1 MRRFDSW
8 RVWNDSFLDHY
19 LLLNNRL
26 NKLLN
31 KYLRPHPGCLG
42 VPIKWWNDGLQ
53 ASVFS
58 HVHGFKIY
66 GCTFFKKKEKTDS
79 RPIHSK
85 LCRIKRFCPE
95 NVFVIGPAI
104 FDTFENHCIVQL
116 VSVADGE
123 LLLMR
128 IIDIEVNITA
138 EVTVEIY
145 SNIYSK
151 GSIMTNE
158 NIYKWLNIFYSTTF
172 KTGRE
177 SLWI

>member
-1 MRRFDSW
+1 MLGYCFFVCENFDENDQNIPIFAKNTTQSACYSNDRW
-8 RVWNDSFLDHY
+8 SHHGPLYVINDSP
-19 LLLNNRL
+19 NVNE
-26 NKLLN
+26 
-31 KYLRPHPGCLG
+31 
-42 VPIKWWNDGLQ
+42 WLQ
-53 ASVFS
+53 PR
-58 HVHGFKIY
+58 Y
-66 GCTFFKKKEKTDS
+66 
-79 RPIHSK
+79 SK

-145 SNIYSK
+145 SNTYSK